1 MIFLLV
7 FGILIILPAVV
18 ALFSERSI
26 PSQAAIMPAFG
37 IGTRVVYQRREVST
51 TPRADAHDVCPS
63 ERGEFYYCNFVNY
76 LRVIEVL
83 DDGRVIAVARD
94 NNRLCFSPN
103 DSRFRKARLTER
115 FSYRW
120 RFPRSLV

>member
-1 MIFLLV
+1 M
-7 FGILIILPAVV
+7 
-18 ALFSERSI
+18 
-26 PSQAAIMPAFG
+26 
-37 IGTRVVYQRREVST
+37 
-51 TPRADAHDVCPS
+51 
-63 ERGEFYYCNFVNY
+63 NY